1 MELHISSDD
10 PTFITGVFDYADD
23 SLDSL
28 DGYASVCG
36 YDTNMNMQHRVVI
49 NRSEVGERFPKRMT
63 FGQMLDMMKQAGST
77 KVYFQRE
84 DWRDTHR
91 CIALNNTNVKALYID
106 EYYEETRVDK
116 ASNPIKVRNNGVPFD
131 KRPYIP
137 NYEDMFAHS
146 WVVYASQDATVIY
159 KNGGGDEKK
168 SIGFSSF

>member
-1 MELHISSDD
+1 MELHISTDD
-10 PTFITGVFDYADD
+10 ATYLTSVYEFAEDNIDIV
-23 SLDSL
+23 
-28 DGYASVCG
+28 DGYVSLNG
-36 YDTNMNMQHRVVI
+36 IDRNGKHQHIVQV
-49 NRSEVGERFPKRMT
+49 NRSSVGEQFPKRLT

-146 WVVYASQDATVIY
+146 WIVYASQDATVIY

-168 SIGFSSF
+168 SIGFSPF

>member
-10 PTFITGVFDYADD
+10 ATYITSVYEFAEDN
-23 SLDSL
+23 LDTV
-28 DGYASVCG
+28 DGYVSLYG
-36 YDTNMNMQHRVVI
+36 TDRNGKLQHIVKVD
-49 NRSEVGERFPKRMT
+49 RSNVGEQFPKRLT

-77 KVYFQRE
+77 KVYFHRE

-146 WVVYASQDATVIY
+146 WIVYASQDATVIY

-168 SIGFSSF
+168 SIGFSPF